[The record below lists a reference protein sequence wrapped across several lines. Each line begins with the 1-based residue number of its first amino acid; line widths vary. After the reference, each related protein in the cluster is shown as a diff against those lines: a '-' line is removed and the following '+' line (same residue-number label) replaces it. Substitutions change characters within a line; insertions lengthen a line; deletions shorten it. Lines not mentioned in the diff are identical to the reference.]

1 MIDIIWSFTIIAGI
15 LFCFLTG
22 NIETAATSLVDGA
35 KEAVELCII
44 MAGTVSFWC
53 GIMNIAEK
61 SGLTD
66 SFSKRIRPI
75 IAPLF
80 KETCKNAKAFS
91 FVCLNIAAN
100 FLGLGWAATP
110 AGLAAMNEMQKTNL
124 HKDTATDDMCM
135 FLIINISSVQLLP
148 LNMVILRQ
156 KYMSAAPFDVVMP
169 SIAATIVT
177 TVTAIICAK
186 ICQRCKI

>member
-22 NIETAATSLVDGA
+22 KVNTAATSLLNGA
-35 KEAVELCII
+35 KDAVDLCII
-44 MAGTVSFWC
+44 MAGTVSFWS

-66 SFSKRIRPI
+66 SFAKKIRPLI
-75 IAPLF
+75 SPLF
-80 KETCKNAKAFS
+80 KETCKNAKAFG
-91 FVCLNIAAN
+91 FICLNMAAN

-110 AGLAAMNEMQKTNL
+110 AGLAAMEEMQKTNP

-156 KYMSAAPFDVVMP
+156 KYMSASPFDVVLP
-169 SIAATIVT
+169 SIAATTIT
-177 TVTAIICAK
+177 TATAIICAK
-186 ICQRCKI
+186 ICQRCKL